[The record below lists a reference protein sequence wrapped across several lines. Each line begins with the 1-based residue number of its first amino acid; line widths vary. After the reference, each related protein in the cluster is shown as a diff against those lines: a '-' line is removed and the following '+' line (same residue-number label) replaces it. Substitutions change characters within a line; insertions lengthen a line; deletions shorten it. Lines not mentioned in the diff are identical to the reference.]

1 MLTGIPVS
9 HGISIAPAVRLTH
22 TAPTAQKPVD
32 APVDVAR
39 ELEQFDQSVEQ
50 SRKQLE
56 QLREQ
61 TNLQLGPEKA
71 AILSAHLAFLEDPA
85 FVGEMKSLIESQS
98 LDAAAAV
105 EQVADQFISLF
116 ESMDDDY
123 MRERADDIR
132 DVSRR
137 LVRNLSGEDSSV
149 TYPEEPFILVASD
162 ITPSETLQL
171 PIQNV
176 RGIVTAKGG
185 ATSHAAILARSLG
198 IPAVMG
204 VGEQLL
210 AEVESGG
217 LLILDGA
224 TGELYTRPDRDTLS
238 RYQEKATLE
247 AAERQAYEA
256 MRDLPAETLDGH
268 RVQLVANMAVP
279 EEADALVESG
289 IEGIG
294 LFRSEF
300 LFMDRSSLPDEEE
313 QFQAYKS
320 VASAFGD
327 KPVII
332 RTLDVGGDKHL
343 PALALAQEENPFLG
357 FRAIR
362 ISLARPALFRV
373 QLRALLRASAFGQL
387 LIMFPMISHLEQLRE
402 AKAML
407 EQAKSELCEEGISF
421 DENIA
426 VGMMMEIP
434 GACLQADAFA
444 KEVQF
449 FSIGTNDLVQYTLAV
464 DRMNAEIAD
473 LYSYYHPAVLRLI
486 SNVIEASHRAGI
498 WTGLCG
504 EMAGDPLATKLL
516 LGLGL
521 DEFSGAASVMPKV
534 KERIRSTTLEQAKKL
549 AAHAL
554 TLSTAEDVV
563 QFLKDETE

>member
-22 TAPTAQKPVD
+22 TVPTAQKPVV
-32 APVDVAR
+32 ASVDVPR
-39 ELEQFDQSVEQ
+39 ELVIFDQSVEQ
-50 SRKQLE
+50 TREQLD

-85 FVGEMKSLIESQS
+85 FVGEMKSLIESKS
-98 LDAAAAV
+98 IDATAAV

-149 TYPEEPFILVASD
+149 YYPEEPFILVALD

-204 VGEQLL
+204 VGEQLM
-210 AEVESGG
+210 AEVETGG

-224 TGELYTRPDRDTLS
+224 TGELYIQPDRDTLS
-238 RYQEKATLE
+238 RYQEKAALE

-279 EEADALVESG
+279 EEADALVEAG

-313 QFQAYKS
+313 QFQAYKRI
-320 VASAFGD
+320 ASAFGD

-407 EQAKSELCEEGISF
+407 EQAKSELREEGISF

-464 DRMNAEIAD
+464 DRMNAEIGD

-534 KERIRSTTLEQAKKL
+534 KERIRSTTLEQAKQL
-549 AAHAL
+549 AAHVL
-554 TLSTAEDVV
+554 TLSTVEDVV
-563 QFLKDETE
+563 RFLKDETE

>member
-1 MLTGIPVS
+1 MLIGIPVS

-22 TAPTAQKPVD
+22 IAPTAQKPVD

-39 ELEQFDQSVEQ
+39 ELVLFDQSVEQ
-50 SRKQLE
+50 TREQLDL
-56 QLREQ
+56 LREQ

-85 FVGEMKSLIESQS
+85 FVGEMKSLIESQPIS
-98 LDAAAAV
+98 SAAAV
-105 EQVADQFISLF
+105 EQVAAQYISLF
-116 ESMDDDY
+116 ESIDDDY

-149 TYPEEPFILVASD
+149 YYPEEPFILVALD

-224 TGELYTRPDRDTLS
+224 TGELYIQPDRDTLS
-238 RYQEKATLE
+238 RYQEKAALE

-256 MRDLPAETLDGH
+256 MRDLPAETVDGH

-279 EEADALVESG
+279 DEADALVESG

-313 QFQAYKS
+313 QFHAYKR

-373 QLRALLRASAFGQL
+373 QLRALLRASAFGHL
-387 LIMFPMISHLEQLRE
+387 LIMFPMISHMEQLRE

-407 EQAKSELCEEGISF
+407 EKAKSELREEGISF

-464 DRMNAEIAD
+464 DRMNAEIAG

-534 KERIRSTTLEQAKKL
+534 KERIRSTTLEQAKQL
-549 AAHAL
+549 AAHVL
-554 TLSTAEDVV
+554 TLSTVEDVV
-563 QFLKDETE
+563 RFLKDETE

>member
-9 HGISIAPAVRLTH
+9 HGISIAPVVRLTQS
-22 TAPTAQKPVD
+22 APTAQKPVD

-39 ELEQFDQSVEQ
+39 ELELFDQSIEQ
-50 SRKQLE
+50 TREQLD

-85 FVGEMKSLIESQS
+85 FVGEMQSLIESQS

-123 MRERADDIR
+123 IRERADDIR

-137 LVRNLSGEDSSV
+137 LVRNLSGDDSSFSF
-149 TYPEEPFILVASD
+149 PEEPFILVAWD

-204 VGEQLL
+204 VGEQLM

-217 LLILDGA
+217 LLILDGE
-224 TGELYTRPDRDTLS
+224 TGELYIQPDRDTLS
-238 RYQEKATLE
+238 RYQEKAALE
-247 AAERQAYEA
+247 AAERQAYEV

-268 RVQLVANMAVP
+268 RVQLAANMAVP

-313 QFQAYKS
+313 QFQAYKR
-320 VASAFGD
+320 VTSAFGD

-407 EQAKSELCEEGISF
+407 EQAKSELREERISF

-464 DRMNAEIAD
+464 DRMNAKIAD

-534 KERIRSTTLEQAKKL
+534 KERIRSTTLEQAKQL
-549 AAHAL
+549 ASHAL
-554 TLSTAEDVV
+554 TLSTVEDVV
-563 QFLKDETE
+563 QFLKDEAE

>member
-39 ELEQFDQSVEQ
+39 EVEQFGQSIEQ
-50 SRKQLE
+50 TREQLE

-98 LDAAAAV
+98 IDAAAAV
-105 EQVADQFISLF
+105 EQVTNQFVSLF

-149 TYPEEPFILVASD
+149 YYPVEPFILVAWD

-204 VGEQLL
+204 VGEQLM

-224 TGELYTRPDRDTLS
+224 TGELYIQPERDTLS
-238 RYQEKATLE
+238 RYQEKAALE
-247 AAERQAYEA
+247 AAERQAYVA

-313 QFQAYKS
+313 QFQAYKR

-402 AKAML
+402 AKAIL
-407 EQAKSELCEEGISF
+407 KQAKSELREEGISF

-534 KERIRSTTLEQAKKL
+534 KERIRSTTLEQAKQL
-549 AAHAL
+549 AAHVL
-554 TLSTAEDVV
+554 TLSTVEDVV
-563 QFLKDETE
+563 RFLKDETE

>member
-1 MLTGIPVS
+1 MLIGIPVS

-39 ELEQFDQSVEQ
+39 ELVLFDQSVEQ
-50 SRKQLE
+50 TREQLDL
-56 QLREQ
+56 LREQ

-85 FVGEMKSLIESQS
+85 FVGEMKSLIESQPIS
-98 LDAAAAV
+98 SAAAV
-105 EQVADQFISLF
+105 EQVAAQYISLF

-137 LVRNLSGEDSSV
+137 LVRNLSGEDTSV
-149 TYPEEPFILVASD
+149 YYPEEPFILVALD

-210 AEVESGG
+210 AEVEPGG

-224 TGELYTRPDRDTLS
+224 TGELYIQPNRDTLS
-238 RYQEKATLE
+238 RYQEKAALE
-247 AAERQAYEA
+247 AAERQVYET

-279 EEADALVESG
+279 DEADALVESG

-313 QFQAYKS
+313 QFHAYKR

-327 KPVII
+327 NPVII

-373 QLRALLRASAFGQL
+373 QLRALLRASAFGHL
-387 LIMFPMISHLEQLRE
+387 LIMFPMISHMEQLRE

-407 EQAKSELCEEGISF
+407 EQAKSELREEGISF
-421 DENIA
+421 DENIP

-521 DEFSGAASVMPKV
+521 DEFSGSASVMPKV
-534 KERIRSTTLEQAKKL
+534 KERIRSTTLEQAKQL

-554 TLSTAEDVV
+554 TLPTAADVV

>member
-32 APVDVAR
+32 APVDVTR
-39 ELEQFDQSVEQ
+39 ELVQFDQSIEQ
-50 SRKQLE
+50 TREQLDL
-56 QLREQ
+56 LREQ

-85 FVGEMKSLIESQS
+85 FVGEMKSLIESQPIS
-98 LDAAAAV
+98 SAAAV
-105 EQVADQFISLF
+105 EQVAAQYISLF

-137 LVRNLSGEDSSV
+137 LVRNLSGEDTSV
-149 TYPEEPFILVASD
+149 YYPEEPFILVALD

-185 ATSHAAILARSLG
+185 VTSHAAILARSLG

-210 AEVESGG
+210 AEVEPGG

-224 TGELYTRPDRDTLS
+224 TGELYIQPDRDTLS
-238 RYQEKATLE
+238 RYQEKAALE
-247 AAERQAYEA
+247 AAERQVYET

-279 EEADALVESG
+279 DEADALVESG

-313 QFQAYKS
+313 QFHAYKR

-327 KPVII
+327 NPVII

-373 QLRALLRASAFGQL
+373 QLRALLRASAFGHL
-387 LIMFPMISHLEQLRE
+387 LIMFPMISHMEQLRE

-407 EQAKSELCEEGISF
+407 EQAKSELREEGISF

-534 KERIRSTTLEQAKKL
+534 KERIRSTTLEQAKQL
-549 AAHAL
+549 AAHVL
-554 TLSTAEDVV
+554 TLSTVEDVV
-563 QFLKDETE
+563 RFLKDETE